1 MARRDKFHDAVRH
14 ALEKESWIITDDPLD
29 FRVGEVDFEIDLGA
43 EQVIGAEKNGQK
55 IAIEIKTFLEESPVS
70 AFHKA
75 TGQYDNYLMGLELY
89 EPDRKL
95 YLAIPA
101 SVYNSFFQRPFV
113 KLVVERKQIRL
124 IVFQTTKETI
134 IKWIH

>member
-14 ALEKESWIITDDPLD
+14 ALEKEDWVITDDPLD

-43 EQVIGAEKNGQK
+43 EQVIGAEKNGKK

-75 TGQYDNYLMGLELY
+75 TGHYDNYLIGLELY
-89 EPDRKL
+89 EPDRTL
-95 YLAIPA
+95 YLATPL
-101 SVYNSFFQRPFV
+101 SVYETFFQRPFV
-113 KLVVERKQIRL
+113 KLVLEKKGIRL
-124 IVFQTTKETI
+124 IVYQAAKEI
-134 IKWIH
+134 IVKWIH